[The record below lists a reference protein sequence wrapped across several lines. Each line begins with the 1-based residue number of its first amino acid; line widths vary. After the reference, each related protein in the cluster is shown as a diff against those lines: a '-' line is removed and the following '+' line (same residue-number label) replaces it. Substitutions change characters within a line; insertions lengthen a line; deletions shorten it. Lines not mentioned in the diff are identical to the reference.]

1 MYVSIFE
8 LLAMAMVPVARGGR
22 ARRFALCP
30 RAALSR
36 ARALRC
42 RAPARCCYTGLKLAA
57 GGRQR
62 P

>member
-22 ARRFALCP
+22 ARRLALCP
-30 RAALSR
+30 RAPLSR
-36 ARALRC
+36 ARALLLHW
-42 RAPARCCYTGLKLAA
+42 AKLAA